1 MAYIELTLQE
11 GRTSFSIGKEQSTFL
26 MVKTKAPCHRVA
38 RVGPQSSE
46 RPYCATQWDL
56 KVPRGAVVSHNET

>member
-26 MVKTKAPCHRVA
+26 MVKTEAAYHRVA
-38 RVGPQSSE
+38 Q
-46 RPYCATQWDL
+46 
-56 KVPRGAVVSHNET
+56 